1 MDIITGKVIHYDII
15 EVCVHNHHLFSLFPL
30 NNNNIQTFQKH
41 KVNIIRSLF
50 QTKNISFIL
59 DQTDIV
65 HVHSFDSFNTS
76 LIENHIVFRFISS
89 SGGGPCFDIGPC
101 GLWTLTIH
109 FLSLSFLCFKK
120 FWNFFFFFYWLWTEH
135 RRVSQFNSLIE
146 WKWMSPF
153 DLFIH
158 FLGQKVCLINFRL
171 KVVVDDSIQHF
182 LLRREYWLPLA

>member
-30 NNNNIQTFQKH
+30 NNNIQTFQKH

-50 QTKNISFIL
+50 ETKNISFIL
-59 DQTDIV
+59 DCSC
-65 HVHSFDSFNTS
+65 SF
-76 LIENHIVFRFISS
+76 IRFIIDRK
-89 SGGGPCFDIGPC
+89 PYCFSIHKQQRRWSMFWYWS
-101 GLWTLTIH
+101 LRTLNTNDP
-109 FLSLSFLCFKK
+109 FSLTQFFVFQKILKL
-120 FWNFFFFFYWLWTEH
+120 FFFFYWLWTEH

-171 KVVVDDSIQHF
+171 KVVVDDSIQHI